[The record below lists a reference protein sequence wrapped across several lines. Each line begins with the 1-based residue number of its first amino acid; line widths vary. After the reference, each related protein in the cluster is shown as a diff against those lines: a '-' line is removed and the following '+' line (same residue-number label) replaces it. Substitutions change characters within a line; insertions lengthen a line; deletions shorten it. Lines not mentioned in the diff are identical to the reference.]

1 MRKTKEE
8 AAITRENLMKSAL
21 SVFSRKGYAST
32 TLEDVARE
40 AGVTRG
46 AVYWHFGSKAEL
58 YNELMTEF
66 STRAGGIVQSAAAEG
81 GSLTDILR
89 RVFVRLLEAVE
100 NDPTLRE
107 IMEIN
112 LFKTERSSELQT
124 GQQQRLEGSRSLM
137 ESIAAVMAEGAA
149 SGELR
154 SDLDALDMARA
165 FLAMNNGAIYLW
177 LSDPTAFSLRASAPR
192 LADIYLQG
200 ILPRGPQGPS

>member
-46 AVYWHFGSKAEL
+46 AVYWHFGSKAML
-58 YNELMTEF
+58 YNELMAEF
-66 STRAGGIVQSAAAEG
+66 SARAGSIVQNAAAEG
-81 GSLTDILR
+81 GSLTDILH

-112 LFKTERSSELQT
+112 LFKTERSPELQT

-177 LSDPTAFSLRASAPR
+177 LSDPTAFSLRASAPS

>member
-8 AAITRENLMKSAL
+8 AAITREKLVKAAL
-21 SVFSRKGYAST
+21 LVFSRKGYAST

-40 AGVTRG
+40 GGVTRG

-58 YNELMTEF
+58 YNELMAEF
-66 STRAGGIVQSAAAEG
+66 SARASSIVQTAASEG
-81 GSLTDILR
+81 GNLTDIIH

-112 LFKTERSSELQT
+112 LFKTERSLELLT
-124 GQQQRLEGSRSLM
+124 GQQQRLESSRALL

-154 SDLDALDMARA
+154 SDLDEMEMARA

-177 LSDPTAFSLRASAPR
+177 LSDPTAFSLRTSAPS
-192 LADIYLQG
+192 LADIYMQG
-200 ILPRGPQGPS
+200 ILPREPQGTS

>member
-8 AAITRENLMKSAL
+8 AAVTREKLMNSAL

-32 TLEDVARE
+32 TLEDVAHE
-40 AGVTRG
+40 VGVTRG

-58 YNELMTEF
+58 YNELMAEF
-66 STRAGGIVQSAAAEG
+66 SARASSIVQNAAAEG

-89 RVFVRLLEAVE
+89 RVFIRLLEAVE

-112 LFKTERSSELQT
+112 LFKTERSTELLT

-137 ESIAAVMAEGAA
+137 ASIAAVMAKGAA

-154 SDLDALDMARA
+154 GDLDPLDMARA

-177 LSDPTAFSLRASAPR
+177 LSDPTAFALRTSAPS

-200 ILPRGPQGPS
+200 ILPRVLQGPS